1 EMEKLKKE
9 ASKLTQERDDAIAV
23 SSGLAEGKAAL
34 EKEVEELQV
43 FVGAQYDEGF
53 SFALDQVRVL
63 FPDLDQ
69 QRLCEADTMKKIEDG
84 KLVDDTTPC

>member
-1 EMEKLKKE
+1 EK
-9 ASKLTQERDDAIAV
+9 AI
-23 SSGLAEGKAAL
+23 L

-43 FVGAQYDEGF
+43 SVGAQYDERF

-69 QRLCEADTMKKIEDG
+69 QCLGEADAMKKIEDG
-84 KLVDDTTPC
+84 KLVDDTSPC